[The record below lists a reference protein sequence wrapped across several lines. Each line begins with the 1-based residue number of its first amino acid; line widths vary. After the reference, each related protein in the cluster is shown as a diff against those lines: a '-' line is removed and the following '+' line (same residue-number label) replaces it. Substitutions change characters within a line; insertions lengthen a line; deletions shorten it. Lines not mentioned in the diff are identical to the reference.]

1 MDLNAFLFQEGEKP
15 LDNIPADGGFC
26 GIFRTIG
33 CIGDSLSSGEF
44 ESLTEQG
51 RIYYDAYPYSWGQ
64 FLARMTG
71 SKAYNFSRGG
81 MTAEEYCESF
91 AEANGFWDAD
101 KKCECYII
109 AMGANDVTRHGA
121 DLGSVADIDLQD
133 WHNNQKT
140 FMGYY
145 GQIIQR
151 MKEIQPQAKFFL
163 MTMPDGEE
171 QEPRRHAMD
180 VHAQRIYDLAELFEN
195 TYVLDFRKYA
205 PVYDDT
211 FKENFYLLGHMNP
224 AGYLLTA
231 RMVGAY
237 IDYYVR
243 KFPKDFARVGF
254 IGTQYE

>member
-1 MDLNAFLFQEGEKP
+1 MKLDAYIFNEGEQP
-15 LDNIPADGGFC
+15 LDKIPADGGFC
-26 GIFRTIG
+26 AIFRTIG

>member
-1 MDLNAFLFQEGEKP
+1 MDLNAFLFHAGEKP
-15 LDNIPADGGFC
+15 LDKIPADGGFC

-81 MTAEEYCESF
+81 MTAEEYCEPF

>member
-15 LDNIPADGGFC
+15 LDKIPADGGFC

>member
-1 MDLNAFLFQEGEKP
+1 MDLNAYLFTEGEKP

-26 GIFRTIG
+26 GIFRTFA

-151 MKEIQPQAKFFL
+151 MKEIQPKAKFFL

-211 FKENFYLLGHMNP
+211 FKENFYLLGHLNP

>member
-1 MDLNAFLFQEGEKP
+1 
-15 LDNIPADGGFC
+15 
-26 GIFRTIG
+26 
-33 CIGDSLSSGEF
+33 
-44 ESLTEQG
+44 
-51 RIYYDAYPYSWGQ
+51 
-64 FLARMTG
+64 
-71 SKAYNFSRGG
+71 
-81 MTAEEYCESF
+81 
-91 AEANGFWDAD
+91 
-101 KKCECYII
+101 
-109 AMGANDVTRHGA
+109 
-121 DLGSVADIDLQD
+121 
-133 WHNNQKT
+133 
-140 FMGYY
+140 
-145 GQIIQR
+145 
-151 MKEIQPQAKFFL
+151 

>member
-1 MDLNAFLFQEGEKP
+1 MDLNAFLFREGEKP

-26 GIFRTIG
+26 GIFRTFA

-44 ESLTEQG
+44 ESENEQG
-51 RIYYDAYPYSWGQ
+51 KIYYDAYPYSWGQ

-91 AEANGFWDAD
+91 ADANGFWDAD

-205 PVYDDT
+205 PVYDNA
-211 FKENFYLLGHMNP
+211 FKEAFYLLGHLNP

>member
-1 MDLNAFLFQEGEKP
+1 MDLKAFLFQEGEKP
-15 LDNIPADGGFC
+15 LDKIPADGGFC

-33 CIGDSLSSGEF
+33 YIGDSLSSGEF

>member
-180 VHAQRIYDLAELFEN
+180 VHAQRICDLADLFEN

>member
-1 MDLNAFLFQEGEKP
+1 MDLNAILFQEGEKP

-180 VHAQRIYDLAELFEN
+180 VHAQRIYDLAEL
-195 TYVLDFRKYA
+195 KI
-205 PVYDDT
+205 
-211 FKENFYLLGHMNP
+211 HMFWTSGSMRRCTMTP
-224 AGYLLTA
+224 LKKIFTCWAT
-231 RMVGAY
+231 
-237 IDYYVR
+237 
-243 KFPKDFARVGF
+243 
-254 IGTQYE
+254 